1 MSNRSVERRW
11 WSACACASV
20 AVVLWTG
27 GCEQDSADEP
37 RGGGY
42 VADRPAPQ
50 SETGA
55 SSTSADGG
63 AKSTLGKAKQA
74 AERVINEDVA
84 EYNKKLEQAADDVF
98 KKGK

>member
-1 MSNRSVERRW
+1 MIDRSAQWRRW
-11 WSACACASV
+11 VAGV
-20 AVVLWTG
+20 AVAAGAVVF
-27 GCEQDSADEP
+27 GCEQEASDEP

-42 VADRPAPQ
+42 VADRPAQ
-50 SETGA
+50 QESTA
-55 SSTSADGG
+55 TSSAPADGGG